1 MSLPPRVGL
10 LRKNALPFWGL
21 VLFLSLLALTLLLL
35 NVPAGFPQPQFWSPR
50 PNHSVEVSTLYRQ
63 SLSLPEIP
71 FRQNAFHTLHLLLLV
86 VAFVAYLGAIKNISA
101 KLPWR
106 LVLAVTALILVALVF
121 LPPLYATDV
130 FYYAISGQISGGLH
144 ANPYLQ
150 PPASFPNSPLLP
162 FNYWVDITTPYGPA
176 WTLIAAAVAWMTH
189 ADPFWTTVLFK
200 TLGALAVLGGAF
212 FIYTILKNTRP
223 QAAAKGT
230 LLFLWNPVV
239 LLEGIGNAHNDILIA
254 ALVLVAAWMLVSR
267 KRVLGFIAL
276 ILATWVKYLTVPL
289 AAFDLLV
296 RLRSRR
302 WKEFAILLV
311 LGAILTLLLWLPF
324 WIGLG
329 TLSSLAAES
338 TRGLSGPIPFT
349 LALLSRFLPFL
360 QPALPAL
367 ALTLT
372 IVALFAAAFWGIK
385 HLWGMWRAGPA
396 YSPLAEVTAW
406 GTIAALIPLLLPR
419 AHPWFLLPAL
429 GLLAVVWPQ
438 VPRRTLAVY
447 MLAGLWF
454 LIRAGTW

>member
-10 LRKNALPFWGL
+10 LRNNALLFWGL
-21 VLFLSLLALTLLLL
+21 ILFLSLLALTFLLL

-63 SLSLPEIP
+63 SLSLPEISI
-71 FRQNAFHTLHLLLLV
+71 RQDAFHTLHVLLLV
-86 VAFVAYLGAIKNISA
+86 VAFVAYLGAIKSISA
-101 KLPWR
+101 ELPWR
-106 LVLAVTALILVALVF
+106 LVLAVTALILMVLVF

-130 FYYAISGQISGGLH
+130 FYYAISGQISGGFH

-162 FNYWVDITTPYGPA
+162 FNYWIDITTPYGPV
-176 WTLIAAAVAWMTH
+176 WTLIAAAMAFLAS
-189 ADPFWTTVLFK
+189 ADPFWTTILFK
-200 TLGALAVLGGAF
+200 TLGALAVLVGAF
-212 FIYTILKNTRP
+212 FIYTVLKNTRP
-223 QAAAKGT
+223 KTAAKGT

-239 LLEGIGNAHNDILIA
+239 LLEGIGNAHNDILIT
-254 ALVLVAAWMLVSR
+254 ALVLVAAWMLMSR

-276 ILATWVKYLTVPL
+276 LLATWVKYLTAPL

-311 LGAILTLLLWLPF
+311 LGAVLTLMLWLPF
-324 WIGLG
+324 WTGFG
-329 TLSSLAAES
+329 TLSSLVAES

-367 ALTLT
+367 ALTIT
-372 IVALFAAAFWGIK
+372 VAALFAAVFWGIK
-385 HLWGMWRAGPA
+385 HIWGMWRAGPA

-438 VPRRTLAVY
+438 VPRRTLVVY
-447 MLAGLWF
+447 VLAGLWF